1 MMRRC
6 IRVQPSAPRR
16 GLAALTVVMILFF
29 VLAMAAAYTNRTLI
43 VDQRST
49 TNGLRSAQAIEATEA
64 GIEWAI
70 AQLNGGR
77 VTASCAASSSS
88 GDADF
93 RSQYLVT
100 TADGGYTAATYLS
113 SGNLYPYAPA
123 CIANSDGVWT
133 CSCPSGLTFEASLT
147 ANANGAGQV
156 FRVHFDQADIYGA
169 TPIPGVAHVMVQ
181 GCSAL
186 GVASGVRDRL
196 CTVPLWRGAVPP
208 NVDAFFKAGVWLG
221 LVKALPYVPSAAL
234 TAGSSITSD
243 ALVTLRVVNPDPS
256 TGITLHSG
264 SANSTPIAQLA
275 GPAGTVGD
283 GRLESDPALNTTV
296 ASGRLF
302 QSLFGMEA
310 VNYSRQPGVVYVNC
324 AAGCTSSD
332 LATALGQFP
341 GRVIWVNGNLN
352 LNTVA
357 TLGSATQPMML
368 VSTGTVT
375 LSATVVFNG
384 LLYANAV
391 LWNAGAA
398 AAVVNGAVVSA
409 TTFVANGNATIAYDA
424 AALGLISRSYGS
436 FVRIPGGSSQL

>member
-70 AQLNGGR
+70 AQLNGSR
-77 VTASCAASSSS
+77 VTASCAASSAS

-100 TADGGYTAATYLS
+100 TADGGYKAATYLS

-133 CSCPSGLTFEASLT
+133 CSCPSGGTTSASLT

-186 GVASGVRDRL
+186 GGGNRL
-196 CTVPLWRGAVPP
+196 CTEPLWRGAVPP

-234 TAGSSITSD
+234 TAGTSITSD
-243 ALVTLRVVNPDPS
+243 ALATLRVVNPDPS

-264 SANSTPIAQLA
+264 AANSTPLTQLA

-310 VNYSRQPGVVYVNC
+310 TNYSRQPGVVYVDC
-324 AAGCTSSD
+324 AAGCTSNNLTD
-332 LATALGQFP
+332 ALAQFP

-352 LNTVA
+352 LNTAA
-357 TLGSATQPMML
+357 TLGSAAQPMML

-391 LWNAGAA
+391 VWNAGAA
-398 AAVVNGAVVSA
+398 TAVVNGAVVSA
-409 TTFVANGNATIAYDA
+409 TTFTANGNATIAYDA